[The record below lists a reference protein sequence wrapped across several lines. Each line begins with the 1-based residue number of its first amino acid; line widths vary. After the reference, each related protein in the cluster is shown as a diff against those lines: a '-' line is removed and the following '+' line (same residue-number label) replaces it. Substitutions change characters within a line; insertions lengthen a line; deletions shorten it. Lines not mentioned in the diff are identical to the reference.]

1 MNTGEHEIY
10 KVLLELKE
18 SSGRTEASLED
29 IKDTL
34 VEQSIKHEKLQ
45 VEHNDLKASHNSYKG
60 KILLVSSTL
69 GSIFGA
75 LVAYIKMKWS
85 EWFN

>member
-34 VEQSIKHEKLQ
+34 VEQSIKHDKLQ
-45 VEHNDLKASHNSYKG
+45 LEHNVLKESHNSYKG
-60 KILLVSSTL
+60 KILLVSGTL

-75 LVAYIKMKWS
+75 IVAYIKVKWA
-85 EWFN
+85 EWFS

>member
-1 MNTGEHEIY
+1 MENQHEIY

-29 IKDTL
+29 IKGSL
-34 VEQSIKHEKLQ
+34 VEQSLKHDKLNDKHEALQ
-45 VEHNDLKASHNSYKG
+45 KSHDSYKG
-60 KILLVSSTL
+60 KVLLVSGIG

-75 LVAYIKMKWS
+75 FFAYIKIKWN
-85 EWFN
+85 EWFNI